1 MTSDDWQ
8 ITDCGLCGTS
18 DLCRI
23 FRVHAAGWRVPL
35 CASCIAPDPNRNGP
49 APTPALDTGAAGSPI
64 TADEIRTKLA
74 EIRRTL
80 DTIADDLNRQRSHL
94 ADTLADLRK
103 KSARNP

>member
-23 FRVHAAGWRVPL
+23 FRVHAAGWHVPL
-35 CASCIAPDPNRNGP
+35 CASCVPTDTKRTGP
-49 APTPALDTGAAGSPI
+49 GSAPALDTGAPGSPI

-80 DTIADDLNRQRSHL
+80 DTIADDLNRQRTHL
-94 ADTLADLRK
+94 ADTLAEIQK
-103 KSARNP
+103 KSTRNP

>member
-23 FRVHAAGWRVPL
+23 FRLPAAGWHVPL
-35 CASCIAPDPNRNGP
+35 CASCV
-49 APTPALDTGAAGSPI
+49 PTDATHTGTGSSPALDTGAPGSPL
-64 TADEIRTKLA
+64 TADQIRTKLA

-80 DTIADDLNRQRSHL
+80 DEIADDLNRQRTYL
-94 ADTLADLRK
+94 ADTLADLQK
-103 KSARNP
+103 KSGNTP